1 MPDNF
6 IQTSSCVEK
15 DEVDVKER
23 VMNWIYIISTCIVLK
38 RIQMSMFKMMKN
50 VDEIKLWNEI

>member
-6 IQTSSCVEK
+6 IQTSLCVEK

-23 VMNWIYIISTCIVLK
+23 GYELNIYNIYMHRK